1 MISWSLQTGD
11 VVRLDLT
18 TSAAYRSD
26 VAVRLDVHDDVRR
39 LATSLGRAIKIVDAA
54 NRPVAVV
61 QP

>member
-1 MISWSLQTGD
+1 MISWTLQTGD

-39 LATSLGRAIKIVDAA
+39 LATSLGRAMKIVDCAD
-54 NRPVAVV
+54 RPMATV

>member
-26 VAVRLDVHDDVRR
+26 VSVRLDVHDDVRR
-39 LATSLGRAIKIVDAA
+39 LATSLGRTITIADAA
-54 NRPVAVV
+54 GRPVAKVA
-61 QP
+61 P